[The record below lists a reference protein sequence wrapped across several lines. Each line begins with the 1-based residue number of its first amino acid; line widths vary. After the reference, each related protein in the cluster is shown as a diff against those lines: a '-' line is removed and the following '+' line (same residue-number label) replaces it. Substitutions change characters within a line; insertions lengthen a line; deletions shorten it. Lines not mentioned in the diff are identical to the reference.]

1 MPQAARYKGR
11 QKTGALR
18 CLSPLR
24 GSRAVGDGP
33 GAARYAL
40 APGYLLIAPSAL
52 ILALQVLIVAEA
64 LVSRAVLS
72 APSALILALQVLIVA
87 EALVSRAVLSAPS
100 ALILALQVLIVAE
113 ALVSRAVLS
122 APSALIL
129 ALQVLIVAEAL
140 VSRAGSVRPSALIV
154 ALQVL
159 IAPQAR
165 SPANWISQTRTM
177 RCECECRAGCRR
189 SPALRSTR
197 RRVHSRPT
205 LPTRPQLSTL
215 KPVHPGRSEKP
226 CRRPPPETRNTCR
239 SRRANG
245 LA

>member
-64 LVSRAVLS
+64 LVSRA
-72 APSALILALQVLIVA
+72 
-87 EALVSRAVLSAPS
+87 
-100 ALILALQVLIVAE
+100 
-113 ALVSRAVLS
+113 
-122 APSALIL
+122 
-129 ALQVLIVAEAL
+129 
-140 VSRAGSVRPSALIV
+140 GSVRASALIV

-159 IAPQAR
+159 IAPEAR
-165 SPANWISQTRTM
+165 TPLTGFPKRVQCAASANVKPAV
-177 RCECECRAGCRR
+177 GD
-189 SPALRSTR
+189 R
-197 RRVHSRPT
+197 RRCVA
-205 LPTRPQLSTL
+205 L
-215 KPVHPGRSEKP
+215 VVE
-226 CRRPPPETRNTCR
+226 
-239 SRRANG
+239 
-245 LA
+245 

>member
-40 APGYLLIAPSAL
+40 APGYLLI
-52 ILALQVLIVAEA
+52 
-64 LVSRAVLS
+64 
-72 APSALILALQVLIVA
+72 
-87 EALVSRAVLSAPS
+87 APS

-205 LPTRPQLSTL
+205 PPTRPQLSTL
-215 KPVHPGRSEKP
+215 KPGHPGRSEKP
-226 CRRPPPETRNTCR
+226 CCRPRPETRNTCR